1 MPQKREYSKEDL
13 AKVLELGR
21 RNASVTAVAS
31 AFELKGQ
38 DRVTFIRDLTNPTT
52 DLCKAYQAGLEEAGR
67 DLNTALQNQ
76 AVKGDVDA
84 AKLIYERNLQAEVD
98 EMKRELFGI

>member
-1 MPQKREYSKEDL
+1 M
-13 AKVLELGR
+13 VLELGR

-31 AFELKGQ
+31 AFELEGQ
-38 DRVTFIRDLTNPTT
+38 DRVTFICDLTNPTT
-52 DLCKAYQAGLEEAGR
+52 GLYKAYQAGLEEAGR

-76 AVKGDVDA
+76 AVSGDVDA

-98 EMKRELFGI
+98 EMKRELFGV

>member
-1 MPQKREYSKEDL
+1 M
-13 AKVLELGR
+13 VLELGR

-31 AFELKGQ
+31 AFELEGQ
-38 DRVTFIRDLTNPTT
+38 DRETFICDLTNPTT

-76 AVKGDVDA
+76 AVNGDVDA

>member
-1 MPQKREYSKEDL
+1 M
-13 AKVLELGR
+13 VLELGR

-38 DRVTFIRDLTNPTT
+38 DRVTFICDLTNPTT
-52 DLCKAYQAGLEEAGR
+52 DLCKAYQAGLEEAER

-76 AVKGDVDA
+76 AVNGDVDA